1 MKELIRRMMSRP
13 IISMELLIG
22 SLFVNVLALGSSL
35 YVMQVL
41 NRYVS
46 QGVDATLVTLTTGAL
61 LAMALEFAFRQARA
75 SLARGI
81 SVGPDEQTAITGF
94 TALTRAKVSAIDQIP
109 AETRKEMVSGTAAI
123 ETAYNANN
131 ITTILDV
138 PFSLVYVFV
147 LYLLQPIIAYIVIG
161 FIVAVF
167 LVGLI
172 GGLALQ
178 EKTAEMQ
185 NASGMGSALLGT
197 VTREGDTVRSFNA
210 GEFLRK
216 SWIEHISG
224 IQRLRR
230 DVNGRQGFVQ
240 TVTQS
245 STGLLTVAVIS
256 VGATLVVIGE
266 MDVGAM
272 IAANILSAR
281 ALQPIS
287 KLSQLGAAF
296 AKARQS
302 LEMFAKL
309 AEVPL
314 EPDSGS
320 ALRSYAGGMEFRD
333 LAFAFTG
340 ATSPMFESLSL
351 KLEPGAILVVTGANG
366 TGKTTFG
373 RLLMGLLE
381 PVRGQILVDGL
392 DLKQVAPEWWRRQVV
407 YLPQEPALFNATIE
421 ENLRINNAD
430 MDGSMLNA
438 IIDACGLRKFLD
450 ESPQGFET
458 QIGDNGWRLSE
469 GIRRRIALARA
480 LTTGG
485 QLAIIDEPTESL
497 DAEGCAA
504 VHQILAALVK
514 QGKTIILMS
523 HDKNMV
529 NGPHML
535 LDLNEKPIP
544 VATEVTPPTPQVQ
557 PDAATDAATAGQEPG
572 SNDGVTNVTAL
583 SGIKADSPSGVPNG
597 PMATGA
603 VEIAT
608 MAPTQTAATP
618 APDEPGQ
625 PDRDPALDTDDE
637 GVSLTG
643 VQSRFAIDTGK
654 RAEND

>member
-1 MKELIRRMMSRP
+1 MNELIRRMMARP

-22 SLFVNVLALGSSL
+22 SLFINVLALGSSL

-46 QGVDATLVTLTTGAL
+46 QGVDATLITLTTGVLMAI
-61 LAMALEFAFRQARA
+61 ALEFAFRQARA
-75 SLARGI
+75 SLARGVSI
-81 SVGPDEQTAITGF
+81 GPDEKTAISGF
-94 TALTRAKVSAIDQIP
+94 TALIRAKVSAIDQIP
-109 AETRKEMVSGTAAI
+109 PETRKEMVSGTAAI

-138 PFSLVYVFV
+138 PFSLVYVSV
-147 LYLLQPIIAYIVIG
+147 LYLLQPIIAYIVLG
-161 FIVAVF
+161 FIAAVF

-172 GGLALQ
+172 GGLILQ
-178 EKTAEMQ
+178 EKTAQMQ

-197 VTREGDTVRSFNA
+197 VTREGDSVRSFNA
-210 GEFLRK
+210 GEFLRRA
-216 SWIEHISG
+216 WVEHIG
-224 IQRLRR
+224 GLQRLRR
-230 DVNGRQGFVQ
+230 DINGRQGFVQ

-245 STGLLTVAVIS
+245 ATGLLTVAVIS

-266 MDVGAM
+266 MNTGAM

-302 LEMFAKL
+302 LDMFEKL
-309 AEVPL
+309 SEVPL

-320 ALRSYAGGMEFRD
+320 ALRTYAGAIEFRD
-333 LAFAFTG
+333 LAFAFAG
-340 ATSPMFESLSL
+340 ATSPMFESLTL
-351 KLEPGAILVVTGANG
+351 KLEPGTILVVTGPNG

-381 PVRGQILVDGL
+381 PIRGQILVDGL
-392 DLKQVAPEWWRRQVV
+392 DLKQVAPEWWRRQVI
-407 YLPQEPALFNATIE
+407 YQPQEPALFNATIE
-421 ENLRINNAD
+421 ENLRINNPEV
-430 MDGSMLNA
+430 DGSMLNA

-458 QIGDNGWRLSE
+458 PVADNGWRLSE
-469 GIRRRIALARA
+469 GIRRRMALARA
-480 LTTGG
+480 LTSNG

-523 HDKNMV
+523 HDAKMV
-529 NGPHML
+529 NGPHTV
-535 LDLNEKPIP
+535 LDLNEKPVP
-544 VATEVTPPTPQVQ
+544 TVTVVTPEPAAPAAADQPQ
-557 PDAATDAATAGQEPG
+557 PDGAVAA
-572 SNDGVTNVTAL
+572 SNVTAL
-583 SGIKADSPSGVPNG
+583 AEVKAEVGAEG
-597 PMATGA
+597 PADNQTAPPPPAESHEPA
-603 VEIAT
+603 VEPADAET
-608 MAPTQTAATP
+608 GDMPAVAP
-618 APDEPGQ
+618 G
-625 PDRDPALDTDDE
+625 DE
-637 GVSLTG
+637 GIGVSG
-643 VQSRFAIDTGK
+643 VQSRFVIDSGK

>member
-1 MKELIRRMMSRP
+1 MKELIRRMLARP
-13 IISMELLIG
+13 IISTELLIG
-22 SLFVNVLALGSSL
+22 SLFINVLALGSSL

-61 LAMALEFAFRQARA
+61 MAMALEFAFRQARA

-131 ITTILDV
+131 ITTVLDV

-147 LYLLQPIIAYIVIG
+147 LYLLQPIIAYIVLG

-167 LVGLI
+167 LLGLI
-172 GGLALQ
+172 GGLGLQ

-185 NASGMGSALLGT
+185 DASGMGGALLGT
-197 VTREGDTVRSFNA
+197 VTREGDSVRSFNA
-210 GEFLRK
+210 GEFLRTA
-216 SWIEHISG
+216 WQDHIRG

-230 DVNGRQGFVQ
+230 DINGRQGFVQ

-256 VGATLVVIGE
+256 VGATLVVVGE
-266 MDVGAM
+266 LDVGAM
-272 IAANILSAR
+272 IAANILSTR

-296 AKARQS
+296 AKASQS
-302 LEMFAKL
+302 LEMFEKL
-309 AEVPL
+309 KDVPL

-320 ALRSYAGGMEFRD
+320 ALREYAGAIEFRD

-340 ATSPMFESLSL
+340 ATSPMFESLTL
-351 KLEPGAILVVTGANG
+351 KLEPGSILVVTGSNG

-373 RLLMGLLE
+373 RLLMGLLD
-381 PVRGQILVDGL
+381 PIRGQILVDGL
-392 DLKQVAPEWWRRQVV
+392 DLKQVAPEWWRRQVI
-407 YLPQEPALFNATIE
+407 YQPQEPALFNASIE
-421 ENLRINNAD
+421 ENLRINNPD
-430 MDGSMLNA
+430 VDGSKLNS
-438 IIDACGLRKFLD
+438 IIDTCELRKFLD
-450 ESPQGFET
+450 ESPQGTET
-458 QIGDNGWRLSE
+458 LVTENGWRLSE
-469 GIRRRIALARA
+469 GIRRRLSLARA
-480 LTTGG
+480 LTTDG

-497 DAEGCAA
+497 DADGCAA
-504 VHQILAALVK
+504 VHKILGTLVK

-523 HDKNMV
+523 HDGRMV
-529 NGPHML
+529 NGPHTV

-544 VATEVTPPTPQVQ
+544 TI
-557 PDAATDAATAGQEPG
+557 
-572 SNDGVTNVTAL
+572 TNVAPEAP
-583 SGIKADSPSGVPNG
+583 KPEPSGSQGAQENTNVAAQLGAKPKAS
-597 PMATGA
+597 MAKPDPDQ
-603 VEIAT
+603 
-608 MAPTQTAATP
+608 APLEP
-618 APDEPGQ
+618 ADHEGI
-625 PDRDPALDTDDE
+625 
-637 GVSLTG
+637 GVSG
-643 VQSRFAIDTGK
+643 DQFQRANGNGE
-654 RAEND
+654 RAENG

>member
-1 MKELIRRMMSRP
+1 MKELIRRMLARP

-22 SLFVNVLALGSSL
+22 SLFINVLALSSSL

-61 LAMALEFAFRQARA
+61 IAMALEFAFRQARA

-131 ITTILDV
+131 ITTVLDV

-147 LYLLQPIIAYIVIG
+147 LYLLQPIIAYIVLG
-161 FIVAVF
+161 FIAAVF

-185 NASGMGSALLGT
+185 NASGMGGALLGT
-197 VTREGDTVRSFNA
+197 VTREGDSVRSFNA
-210 GEFLRK
+210 GEFLRTA
-216 SWIEHISG
+216 WQDHIQG

-230 DVNGRQGFVQ
+230 DINGRQGFVQ

-266 MDVGAM
+266 LDVGAM
-272 IAANILSAR
+272 IAANILSTR

-302 LEMFAKL
+302 LDMFEKL
-309 AEVPL
+309 KDVPL

-320 ALRSYAGGMEFRD
+320 ALREYAGAIEFRD
-333 LAFAFTG
+333 LAFAFSG

-351 KLEPGAILVVTGANG
+351 KLEPGSILVVTGSNG

-373 RLLMGLLE
+373 RLIMGLLD
-381 PVRGQILVDGL
+381 PIRGQILVDGL
-392 DLKQVAPEWWRRQVV
+392 DLKQVAPEWWRRQVI
-407 YLPQEPALFNATIE
+407 YQPQEPALFNASIE
-421 ENLRINNAD
+421 ENLRINNPEV
-430 MDGSMLNA
+430 DGTMLNSS
-438 IIDACGLRKFLD
+438 IDTCGLRKFLD
-450 ESPQGFET
+450 ESPQGTET
-458 QIGDNGWRLSE
+458 QVSENGWRLSE
-469 GIRRRIALARA
+469 GIRRRLSLARA
-480 LTTGG
+480 LTTNG

-497 DAEGCAA
+497 DADGCAA

-523 HDKNMV
+523 HDGRMV
-529 NGPHML
+529 NGPHTV

-544 VATEVTPPTPQVQ
+544 TI
-557 PDAATDAATAGQEPG
+557 TD
-572 SNDGVTNVTAL
+572 
-583 SGIKADSPSGVPNG
+583 
-597 PMATGA
+597 
-603 VEIAT
+603 
-608 MAPTQTAATP
+608 MAPEAPKPKTGEGQAAPANPNLTARAGAKPETP
-618 APDEPGQ
+618 VAEIEPNE
-625 PDRDPALDTDDE
+625 PPPEPSDDE
-637 GVSLTG
+637 GIGVSG
-643 VQSRFAIDTGK
+643 GQSQLAIDNGK
-654 RAEND
+654 RVEND

>member
-1 MKELIRRMMSRP
+1 MKELIRRMLARP

-22 SLFVNVLALGSSL
+22 SLFINVLALGSSL

-61 LAMALEFAFRQARA
+61 IAMALEFAFRQARA

-131 ITTILDV
+131 ITTVLDV

-147 LYLLQPIIAYIVIG
+147 LYLLQPIIAYIVLG
-161 FIVAVF
+161 FIAAVF

-185 NASGMGSALLGT
+185 NASGMGGALLGT
-197 VTREGDTVRSFNA
+197 VTREGDSVRSFNA
-210 GEFLRK
+210 GEFLRTA
-216 SWIEHISG
+216 WQDHIQG

-230 DVNGRQGFVQ
+230 DINGRQGFVQ

-266 MDVGAM
+266 LDVGAM
-272 IAANILSAR
+272 IAANILSTR

-302 LEMFAKL
+302 LDMFEKL
-309 AEVPL
+309 KDVPL

-320 ALRSYAGGMEFRD
+320 ALREYAGAIEFRD
-333 LAFAFTG
+333 LAFAFSG

-351 KLEPGAILVVTGANG
+351 KLEPGSILVVTGSNG

-373 RLLMGLLE
+373 RLIMGLLD
-381 PVRGQILVDGL
+381 PIRGQILIDGL
-392 DLKQVAPEWWRRQVV
+392 DLKQVAPEWWRRQVI
-407 YLPQEPALFNATIE
+407 YQPQEPALFNASIE
-421 ENLRINNAD
+421 ENLRINNPEVD
-430 MDGSMLNA
+430 STMLNS
-438 IIDACGLRKFLD
+438 IIDTCELRKFLD
-450 ESPQGFET
+450 ESPQGTET
-458 QIGDNGWRLSE
+458 QVSENGWRLSE
-469 GIRRRIALARA
+469 GIRRRLSLARA
-480 LTTGG
+480 LTTNG

-497 DAEGCAA
+497 DADGCAA

-523 HDKNMV
+523 HDGRMV
-529 NGPHML
+529 NGPHTV

-544 VATEVTPPTPQVQ
+544 TI
-557 PDAATDAATAGQEPG
+557 TD
-572 SNDGVTNVTAL
+572 
-583 SGIKADSPSGVPNG
+583 
-597 PMATGA
+597 
-603 VEIAT
+603 
-608 MAPTQTAATP
+608 MAPEAPKPETGEGQAAPANPNLTARAGAKPETP
-618 APDEPGQ
+618 VAEIEPNE
-625 PDRDPALDTDDE
+625 PPPEPSDDE
-637 GVSLTG
+637 GIGVSG
-643 VQSRFAIDTGK
+643 GQSQLAIDNGK
-654 RAEND
+654 RVEND

>member
-1 MKELIRRMMSRP
+1 MKELIRRMLARP

-22 SLFVNVLALGSSL
+22 SLFINVLALGSSL

-61 LAMALEFAFRQARA
+61 MAMALEFAFRQART

-131 ITTILDV
+131 ITTVLDV

-147 LYLLQPIIAYIVIG
+147 LYLLQPIIAYIVLG
-161 FIVAVF
+161 FIAAVF

-185 NASGMGSALLGT
+185 NASGMGGALLGT
-197 VTREGDTVRSFNA
+197 VTREGDSVRSFNA
-210 GEFLRK
+210 GEFLRTA
-216 SWIEHISG
+216 WQDHIQG

-230 DVNGRQGFVQ
+230 DINGRQGFVQ

-256 VGATLVVIGE
+256 VGATLVVMGE
-266 MDVGAM
+266 LDVGAM
-272 IAANILSAR
+272 IAANILSTR

-296 AKARQS
+296 AKAHQS
-302 LEMFAKL
+302 LEMFEKL
-309 AEVPL
+309 KDVPL

-320 ALRSYAGGMEFRD
+320 ALREYAGAIEFRD
-333 LAFAFTG
+333 LAFAFSG
-340 ATSPMFESLSL
+340 ATSPMFESLTL
-351 KLEPGAILVVTGANG
+351 KLEPGSILVVTGSNG

-373 RLLMGLLE
+373 RLLMGLLD
-381 PVRGQILVDGL
+381 PIRGQILVDGL
-392 DLKQVAPEWWRRQVV
+392 DLKQVAPEWWRRQVI
-407 YLPQEPALFNATIE
+407 YQPQEPALFNASIE
-421 ENLRINNAD
+421 ENLRINNPD
-430 MDGSMLNA
+430 VDGTMLNS
-438 IIDACGLRKFLD
+438 IIDTCELRKFLD
-450 ESPQGFET
+450 ESPQGAET
-458 QIGDNGWRLSE
+458 QVSENGWRLSE
-469 GIRRRIALARA
+469 GIRRRLSLARA
-480 LTTGG
+480 LTTNG

-497 DAEGCAA
+497 DADGCAA
-504 VHQILAALVK
+504 VHQILATLVK

-523 HDKNMV
+523 HDGRMV
-529 NGPHML
+529 NGPHTV
-535 LDLNEKPIP
+535 LDLSEKPIP
-544 VATEVTPPTPQVQ
+544 TITNMAPEEPKPETGEGQ
-557 PDAATDAATAGQEPG
+557 AAPANP
-572 SNDGVTNVTAL
+572 NVTAR
-583 SGIKADSPSGVPNG
+583 A
-597 PMATGA
+597 GA
-603 VEIAT
+603 KPETSVAESE
-608 MAPTQTAATP
+608 
-618 APDEPGQ
+618 PDEP
-625 PDRDPALDTDDE
+625 PSEPSDDE
-637 GVSLTG
+637 GIGVSG
-643 VQSRFAIDTGK
+643 GQSQFAIDNGK
-654 RAEND
+654 RVEND

>member
-1 MKELIRRMMSRP
+1 MKELIRRMLARP

-22 SLFVNVLALGSSL
+22 SLFINVLALGSSL

-61 LAMALEFAFRQARA
+61 MAMALEFAFRQART

-131 ITTILDV
+131 ITTVLDV

-147 LYLLQPIIAYIVIG
+147 LYLLQPIIAYIVLG

-185 NASGMGSALLGT
+185 NASGMGGALLGT
-197 VTREGDTVRSFNA
+197 VTREGDSVRSFNA
-210 GEFLRK
+210 GEFLRTA
-216 SWIEHISG
+216 WQDHIQG

-230 DVNGRQGFVQ
+230 DINGRQGFVQ

-256 VGATLVVIGE
+256 VGATLVVMGE
-266 MDVGAM
+266 LDVGAM
-272 IAANILSAR
+272 IAANILSTR

-296 AKARQS
+296 AKAHQS
-302 LEMFAKL
+302 LEMFEKL
-309 AEVPL
+309 KDVPL

-320 ALRSYAGGMEFRD
+320 ALREYAGAIEFRD
-333 LAFAFTG
+333 LAFAFSG
-340 ATSPMFESLSL
+340 ATSPMFESLTL
-351 KLEPGAILVVTGANG
+351 KLEPGSILVVTGSNG

-373 RLLMGLLE
+373 RLLMGLLD
-381 PVRGQILVDGL
+381 PIRGQILVDGL
-392 DLKQVAPEWWRRQVV
+392 DLKQVAPEWWRRQVI
-407 YLPQEPALFNATIE
+407 YQPQEPALFNASIE
-421 ENLRINNAD
+421 ENLRINNPD
-430 MDGSMLNA
+430 VDGTMLNS
-438 IIDACGLRKFLD
+438 IIDTCELRKFLD
-450 ESPQGFET
+450 ESPQGAET
-458 QIGDNGWRLSE
+458 QVSENGWRLSE
-469 GIRRRIALARA
+469 GIRRRLSLARA
-480 LTTGG
+480 LTTNG

-497 DAEGCAA
+497 DADGCAA
-504 VHQILAALVK
+504 VHQILATLVK

-523 HDKNMV
+523 HDGRMV
-529 NGPHML
+529 NGPHTV
-535 LDLNEKPIP
+535 LDLSEKPIP
-544 VATEVTPPTPQVQ
+544 TITNMAPEAPKPETGEGQ
-557 PDAATDAATAGQEPG
+557 AAPANP
-572 SNDGVTNVTAL
+572 NVTAAA
-583 SGIKADSPSGVPNG
+583 GAKPETPVADS
-597 PMATGA
+597 
-603 VEIAT
+603 E
-608 MAPTQTAATP
+608 
-618 APDEPGQ
+618 PDEP
-625 PDRDPALDTDDE
+625 PSEPSDDE
-637 GVSLTG
+637 GIGVSG
-643 VQSRFAIDTGK
+643 GQSQFAIDNGK
-654 RAEND
+654 RVEND

>member
-1 MKELIRRMMSRP
+1 MKELIRRMLARP

-22 SLFVNVLALGSSL
+22 SLFINVLALGSSL

-61 LAMALEFAFRQARA
+61 IAMALEFAFRQARA

-131 ITTILDV
+131 ITTVLDV

-147 LYLLQPIIAYIVIG
+147 LYLLQPIIAYIVLG
-161 FIVAVF
+161 FIAAVF

-185 NASGMGSALLGT
+185 NASGMGGALLGT
-197 VTREGDTVRSFNA
+197 VTREGDSVRSFNA
-210 GEFLRK
+210 GEFLRAA
-216 SWIEHISG
+216 WQDHIQG

-230 DVNGRQGFVQ
+230 DINGRQGFVQ

-256 VGATLVVIGE
+256 VGATLVVLGE
-266 MDVGAM
+266 LDVGAM
-272 IAANILSAR
+272 IAANILSTR

-296 AKARQS
+296 AKASQS
-302 LEMFAKL
+302 LEMFEKL
-309 AEVPL
+309 KNVPL

-320 ALRSYAGGMEFRD
+320 ALREYAGAIEFRD
-333 LAFAFTG
+333 LAFAFSG
-340 ATSPMFESLSL
+340 ATSPMFESLTL
-351 KLEPGAILVVTGANG
+351 KLEPGSILVVTGSNG

-373 RLLMGLLE
+373 RLLMGLLD
-381 PVRGQILVDGL
+381 PIRGQILVDGL
-392 DLKQVAPEWWRRQVV
+392 DLKQVAPEWWRRQVI
-407 YLPQEPALFNATIE
+407 YQPQEPALFNASIE
-421 ENLRINNAD
+421 ENLRINNPD
-430 MDGSMLNA
+430 VDGTKLNS
-438 IIDACGLRKFLD
+438 IIDTCELRKFLD
-450 ESPQGFET
+450 ESPQGTET
-458 QIGDNGWRLSE
+458 PVSENGWRLSE
-469 GIRRRIALARA
+469 GIRRRLSLARA
-480 LTTGG
+480 LTTNG

-497 DAEGCAA
+497 DADGCAA

-523 HDKNMV
+523 HDGRMV
-529 NGPHML
+529 NGPHTV

-544 VATEVTPPTPQVQ
+544 SITKVAPEAPNP
-557 PDAATDAATAGQEPG
+557 EPG
-572 SNDGVTNVTAL
+572 EGQAAQANTNAAALAGAKPETSVVEPEPNEAPLGPADDNGIGV
-583 SGIKADSPSGVPNG
+583 NG
-597 PMATGA
+597 
-603 VEIAT
+603 
-608 MAPTQTAATP
+608 
-618 APDEPGQ
+618 D
-625 PDRDPALDTDDE
+625 
-637 GVSLTG
+637 
-643 VQSRFAIDTGK
+643 QSRLAIDNGE
-654 RAEND
+654 RAKND

>member
-1 MKELIRRMMSRP
+1 MKELIRRMLARP

-22 SLFVNVLALGSSL
+22 SLFINVLALGSSL

-61 LAMALEFAFRQARA
+61 VAMALEFAFRQARA

-131 ITTILDV
+131 ITTVLDV

-147 LYLLQPIIAYIVIG
+147 LYLLQPIIAYIVLG
-161 FIVAVF
+161 FIAAVF

-185 NASGMGSALLGT
+185 NASGMGGALLGT
-197 VTREGDTVRSFNA
+197 VTREGDSVRSFNA
-210 GEFLRK
+210 GEFLRTA
-216 SWIEHISG
+216 WQDHIQG

-230 DVNGRQGFVQ
+230 DINGRQGFVQ

-266 MDVGAM
+266 LDVGAM
-272 IAANILSAR
+272 IAANILSTR

-302 LEMFAKL
+302 LEMFEKL
-309 AEVPL
+309 KDVPL

-320 ALRSYAGGMEFRD
+320 ALREYAGAIEFRD
-333 LAFAFTG
+333 LAFAFSG

-351 KLEPGAILVVTGANG
+351 KLEPGSILVVTGSNG

-373 RLLMGLLE
+373 RLIMGLLD
-381 PVRGQILVDGL
+381 PIRGQILIDGL
-392 DLKQVAPEWWRRQVV
+392 DLKQVAPEWWRRQVI
-407 YLPQEPALFNATIE
+407 YQPQEPALFNASIE
-421 ENLRINNAD
+421 ENLRINNPD
-430 MDGSMLNA
+430 VDGTMLNS
-438 IIDACGLRKFLD
+438 IIDTCELRKFLD
-450 ESPQGFET
+450 ESPQGTET
-458 QIGDNGWRLSE
+458 QVSENGWRLSE
-469 GIRRRIALARA
+469 GIRRRLSLARA
-480 LTTGG
+480 LTTNG

-497 DAEGCAA
+497 DADGCAA
-504 VHQILAALVK
+504 VHQILGALVK

-523 HDKNMV
+523 HDGRMV
-529 NGPHML
+529 NGPHTV

-544 VATEVTPPTPQVQ
+544 TI
-557 PDAATDAATAGQEPG
+557 TD
-572 SNDGVTNVTAL
+572 
-583 SGIKADSPSGVPNG
+583 
-597 PMATGA
+597 
-603 VEIAT
+603 
-608 MAPTQTAATP
+608 MAPEAPKPKTGEGQAAPANPNLTARAAAKPETP
-618 APDEPGQ
+618 VAGIEPNE
-625 PDRDPALDTDDE
+625 PPPEPSDDE
-637 GVSLTG
+637 GIGVSG
-643 VQSRFAIDTGK
+643 GQSQLAIDNGK
-654 RAEND
+654 RVEND